1 MENLTVFELSV
12 EFKERF
18 QQALDVKDDRFI
30 TTCLEPVNPADISA
44 LLDEFDGE
52 ESKYVLDLLPKE
64 VGAKILEDLEEDV
77 REEFIQ
83 QFTAEELAS
92 YIELMDSDDGTD
104 ILYEMS
110 VRNRNEVIR
119 KIEDEEKAAN
129 LMELLEYDEDVAG
142 GLMAKEFIKANLNW
156 NILQTIEE
164 IRKQAES
171 VEKIYSVYVIDDKEN
186 LVGKVAVKNLILAK
200 STAKVA
206 DIFDEELISVDTS
219 APEEEV
225 VDIMQ
230 KYDLVAIP
238 VVNARGKLVGRI
250 TIDDIVDVIR
260 ETAEEERQLMTGVS
274 SDVEE
279 DDSVWKISRARLPWL
294 IIGMAGGLVGAQFMG
309 FFKDEIIIVPALAF
323 FIPLIT
329 ASGGN
334 VGIQSSAIVVQS
346 LANPNVFADS
356 MVKRLIKVFL
366 VAIVNGAILSLMV
379 FGSVILFMREEPLAA
394 TVAIALFSVVLL
406 ASFMGTITPLILNR
420 FGVNPALA
428 SGPFIT
434 TTNDLLGLAV
444 YFSIAHLLYFSFS
457 VKTNFLFKKPVLLQ
471 R

>member
-1 MENLTVFELSV
+1 MEEVLIFELSV

-18 QQALDVKDDRFI
+18 QQALELKDVEFIKDSLAGI
-30 TTCLEPVNPADISA
+30 NPADISA
-44 LLDEFDGE
+44 LLDEFNSED
-52 ESKYVLDLLPKE
+52 SKYVFDLLPKD
-64 VGAKILEDLEEDV
+64 VGADILEDLEGNV
-77 REEFIQ
+77 REDFIKA
-83 QFTAEELAS
+83 FNAKELAS
-92 YIELMDSDDGTD
+92 YIEIMDSDDGTD

-110 VRNRNEVIR
+110 VQNRNEVIR
-119 KIEDEEKAAN
+119 QIEDEEKAAH

-142 GLMAKEFIKANLNW
+142 GLMAKELIKANLNW
-156 NILQTIEE
+156 NILQCIEE
-164 IRKQAES
+164 IRKQAENI
-171 VEKIYSVYVIDDKEN
+171 EKIYSVYVVDDREN
-186 LVGKVAVKNLILAK
+186 LLGKVGVKKLILAK
-200 STAKVA
+200 SAAKVA
-206 DIFDEELISVDTS
+206 DVFDEEIASVETS
-219 APEEEV
+219 TSEEEV
-225 VDIMQ
+225 IDIMQ
-230 KYDLVAIP
+230 KYDLEAVP

-250 TIDDIVDVIR
+250 TIDDVIDVIR
-260 ETAEEERQLMTGVS
+260 ENAEEERQLMTGVS

-346 LANPNVFADS
+346 LANPSVFADS
-356 MVKRLIKVFL
+356 MWKRLLKVFL

-379 FGSVILFMREEPLAA
+379 FGTIILFMREQPLAA
-394 TVAIALFSVVLL
+394 TVSIALFSVVLL
-406 ASFMGTITPLILNR
+406 ASFMGTITPLLLNR
-420 FGVNPALA
+420 FGINPALA

-444 YFSIAHLLYFSFS
+444 YFSIAHVLY
-457 VKTNFLFKKPVLLQ
+457 NL
-471 R
+471 

>member
-1 MENLTVFELSV
+1 MPFELSV

-18 QQALDVKDDRFI
+18 QLALDEQDSEFI
-30 TTCLEPVNPADISA
+30 LSSLESINPADISA
-44 LLDEFDGE
+44 LLDEFNAE
-52 ESKYVLDLLPKE
+52 ESKYVFDLLP
-64 VGAKILEDLEEDV
+64 GAIGAEILEDLEQDV
-77 REEFIQ
+77 RENFIK
-83 QFTAEELAS
+83 QFNAEELAS

-110 VRNRNEVIR
+110 VHDRNEVIR
-119 KIEDEEKAAN
+119 KIDDEEKASN

-142 GLMAKEFIKANLNW
+142 GLMAKELIQANLNW
-156 NILQTIEE
+156 DILQCIEE

-171 VEKIYSVYVIDDKEN
+171 VEKIYSVYVVDDKGK
-186 LVGKVAVKNLILAK
+186 LLGKVGVKKLILAK
-200 STAKVA
+200 SSAKVA
-206 DIFDEELISVDTS
+206 DVFDEDLISVETS
-219 APEEEV
+219 TPEDEI
-225 VDIMQ
+225 VDIIQ
-230 KYDLVAIP
+230 KYDLEAVP
-238 VVNARGKLVGRI
+238 VVNARGNLVGRI
-250 TIDDIVDVIR
+250 TIDDVVDVML

-279 DDSVWKISRARLPWL
+279 DDTVWKISKARLPWL

-309 FFKDEIIIVPALAF
+309 LFKEEIIIVPALAF

-356 MVKRLIKVFL
+356 MVKRLMKVFM

-379 FGSVILFMREEPLAA
+379 FGAVILFMREEPLAA
-394 TVAIALFSVVLL
+394 TVSIALFSVVLL
-406 ASFMGTITPLILNR
+406 ASFMGTVTPLLLNR

-444 YFSIAHLLYFSFS
+444 YFSTAHLLYSS
-457 VKTNFLFKKPVLLQ
+457 I
-471 R
+471 

>member
-1 MENLTVFELSV
+1 MENLTSFELSI
-12 EFKERF
+12 EFKDRF
-18 QQALDVKDDRFI
+18 QQALDEQDNQFI
-30 TTCLEPVNPADISA
+30 VSCLEPVNPADISA

-77 REEFIQ
+77 REGFIQ
-83 QFTAEELAS
+83 QFSASELAS

-110 VRNRNEVIR
+110 VKNRNEVIR
-119 KIEDEEKAAN
+119 QIEDEEKAAN

-164 IRKQAES
+164 IRKQAEN
-171 VEKIYSVYVIDDKEN
+171 VEKIYSVYVTDDKEN

-225 VDIMQ
+225 VDVMQ

-309 FFKDEIIIVPALAF
+309 FFKEEIIIVPALAF

-356 MVKRLIKVFL
+356 MLKRLAKVFM

-394 TVAIALFSVVLL
+394 TVSIALFSVVLL

-444 YFSIAHLLYFSFS
+444 YFSIAHLLY
-457 VKTNFLFKKPVLLQ
+457 NL
-471 R
+471 